1 MPMGSLTPDVSRLP
15 APLNRDN
22 YHCVCTGVS
31 DDPEMSVWI
40 NSDDTFAFLD
50 PYPLVDYATYRP
62 RVQSLGLQAYKK
74 MSDILEQ
81 RLLKISP
88 FLAKVSSFLEVGA
101 ADAAFLEMIHERF
114 NGLSCHSIEP
124 DQNTRAARDALPW
137 LSQTSSLDEAI
148 EVGVTSD
155 LVAMFHVFEHIDQPA
170 EFLASVQKILA
181 PGGRL
186 LIEVP
191 SLTDPLLSLYAS
203 AAYQSFYF
211 QCQHPY
217 VYSAPSLERVLT
229 ANGFAVEYSIPHQRY
244 SLENHLQWLTA
255 ARPGGNPHFRNLFAD
270 VGDRYRAC
278 LEQAGKTDTII
289 ILAKVME

>member
-1 MPMGSLTPDVSRLP
+1 MKNPDTLHLP
-15 APLNRDN
+15 SPLDSDS
-22 YHCVCTGVS
+22 YHLLRRGIA
-31 DDPEMSVWI
+31 DDPATDVYV
-40 NSDDTFAFLD
+40 NDAGDFAFL
-50 PYPLVDYATYRP
+50 YPVPTIDYGSYLP

-74 MSDILEQ
+74 TSDVLER
-81 RLLKISP
+81 RLIKISP
-88 FLAKVSSFLEVGA
+88 ALASASSVLEIGA
-101 ADAAFLEMIHERF
+101 ADAAFLAMVHERF
-114 NGLSCHSIEP
+114 PVVGCHSIEP

-137 LSQTSSLDEAI
+137 LRQSSSLTEAI
-148 EVGVTSD
+148 ESGTTSD
-155 LVAMFHVFEHIDQPA
+155 LIAMFHVFEHIAQPA
-170 EFLASVQKILA
+170 EFLASVRQILA
-181 PGGRL
+181 PSGRL

-203 AAYQSFYF
+203 SAYQSFYF

-217 VYSAPSLERVLT
+217 VYSAPSLERVLA

-289 ILAKVME
+289 VLAKAMA